1 MKLTARQT
9 LIAAAVALLPL
20 AASAQL
26 SYNIGAVSLYKSRG
40 IDQDSRATK
49 AFRPSIQGGIDY
61 AFSNGFYVGNWNAT
75 GKFANANIEMDVY
88 AGYKAKLGGDAEL
101 DVGFVRYIYPNSGAG
116 FNGNDVYIGLNYG
129 MFSAKYYN
137 GVSGSVDKNKYLTL
151 GATLPISDKVAFKA
165 SVGWVNP
172 NGPAN
177 DYNDYSLGVSY
188 AINDGLSASIMAAG
202 ANKRAITGAAGKSRL
217 ILGISQTF

>member
-26 SYNIGAVSLYKSRG
+26 SYNIGAVSIYKSRG
-40 IDQDSRATK
+40 LDQDNPKDKSV
-49 AFRPSIQGGIDY
+49 RPSIQGGVDY

-75 GKFANANIEMDVY
+75 GKFGNADLEMDVY
-88 AGYKAKLGGDAEL
+88 AGYKAELAKDLSL
-101 DVGFVRYIYPNSGAG
+101 DVGFIRYIYPNSGG
-116 FNGNDVYIGLNYG
+116 GWNGNDVYIGLNYG

-137 GVSGSVDKNKYLTL
+137 GTSGSIDKNKYLTL
-151 GATLPISDKVAFKA
+151 GATLPISDTVSFKA
-165 SVGWVNP
+165 SVGFARP
-172 NGPAN
+172 NSGA
-177 DYNDYSLGVSY
+177 DYEDYSLGVSY
-188 AINDGLSASIMAAG
+188 AINEGLSASVSVAG

-217 ILGISQTF
+217 ILGITQSF